1 MKIGIHNNL
10 RHTQNSDVVGVAS
23 AAAAAASGGV
33 DEGGGLVVVGG
44 LWLWLSCRVGAVGCG
59 LWVVGR

>member
-23 AAAAAASGGV
+23 ATAAAATASRGGV
-33 DEGGGLVVVGG
+33 GFGGGGLVVVGG
-44 LWLWLSCRVGAVGCG
+44 L
-59 LWVVGR
+59 